1 MNEQMSTPLEI
12 KERMMNMNEQM
23 STPLEI
29 KERMAKIKEQII
41 NRQRMIN
48 QISPNNAEEIRNI
61 LALLRNPQ

>member
-1 MNEQMSTPLEI
+1 MNEQMSTP
-12 KERMMNMNEQM
+12 Q
-23 STPLEI
+23 EI
-29 KERMAKIKEQII
+29 KERMAKIKEQFI